1 MFANLEQSDLPVC
14 DYLGL
19 FKLFFEWVL
28 SSDQPNLVQHGHEQL
43 TKLANRR
50 PDIFR
55 DVINPNLMSD
65 VFTNTMHS
73 NKKDMIILIGE
84 TLDILK
90 HSNHQE
96 LEATEDKNAEDMSSL
111 SDKREPKMLT
121 DHDTEDLRRSIINVA
136 RSVLIKHTTSSYNN
150 MSLYFQ
156 NHNLVTNFR
165 SHLINILRDHGAHL
179 EVMEALAKVYKAH
192 TELLPVNVESRSW
205 IANTTIKLL
214 AGYK

>member
-55 DVINPNLMSD
+55 DFINPNLMID

-73 NKKDMIILIGE
+73 NKKDTILLIGE

-90 HSNHQE
+90 HSKHQE
-96 LEATEDKNAEDMSSL
+96 LETTEDKNAEDMSSL
-111 SDKREPKMLT
+111 SNQREPKMLT
-121 DHDTEDLRRSIINVA
+121 DRDTEDLRRSIINVA
-136 RSVLIKHTTSSYNN
+136 RSVSIKHTTSSYIIICRCIFKIRT
-150 MSLYFQ
+150 S
-156 NHNLVTNFR
+156 
-165 SHLINILRDHGAHL
+165 
-179 EVMEALAKVYKAH
+179 
-192 TELLPVNVESRSW
+192 
-205 IANTTIKLL
+205 
-214 AGYK
+214 

>member
-55 DVINPNLMSD
+55 DFINPNLMID

-73 NKKDMIILIGE
+73 NKRDMILLIGE

-90 HSNHQE
+90 HSKHQE
-96 LEATEDKNAEDMSSL
+96 LETTEDKHAEDVNIPSN
-111 SDKREPKMLT
+111 KREPKTLT
-121 DHDTEDLRRSIINVA
+121 DRDTEDLRRSIINVA
-136 RSVLIKHTTSSYNN
+136 RSVSIKHTTSSYN
-150 MSLYFQ
+150 MSLHFQ

-165 SHLINILRDHGAHL
+165 SHLINTLRDHGAHL

-214 AGYK
+214 AGYR

>member
-55 DVINPNLMSD
+55 DFINPNLMID

-73 NKKDMIILIGE
+73 NKKDMILLIGE

-90 HSNHQE
+90 HSKHQE
-96 LEATEDKNAEDMSSL
+96 LETTEDKHAEDMNSL
-111 SDKREPKMLT
+111 SNKREPKTLT
-121 DHDTEDLRRSIINVA
+121 DRDTEDLRRSIINVA
-136 RSVLIKHTTSSYNN
+136 RSVSIKYTTSSYIRFT
-150 MSLYFQ
+150 S
-156 NHNLVTNFR
+156 
-165 SHLINILRDHGAHL
+165 INRMADKTMIRYYG
-179 EVMEALAKVYKAH
+179 VYIIV
-192 TELLPVNVESRSW
+192 L
-205 IANTTIKLL
+205 
-214 AGYK
+214 

>member
-55 DVINPNLMSD
+55 DFINPNLMID

-73 NKKDMIILIGE
+73 NKRDMILLIGE

-90 HSNHQE
+90 HSKHQE
-96 LEATEDKNAEDMSSL
+96 LETTEDKHSEDMNSL
-111 SDKREPKMLT
+111 SNKREPKTLT
-121 DHDTEDLRRSIINVA
+121 DRDTEDLRRSIINVA
-136 RSVLIKHTTSSYNN
+136 RSDTIKHTTNS
-150 MSLYFQ
+150 
-156 NHNLVTNFR
+156 
-165 SHLINILRDHGAHL
+165 NIR
-179 EVMEALAKVYKAH
+179 
-192 TELLPVNVESRSW
+192 
-205 IANTTIKLL
+205 NTLFICLCIFKIITS
-214 AGYK
+214 

>member
-28 SSDQPNLVQHGHEQL
+28 SSDQPNLIQHGHEQL

-55 DVINPNLMSD
+55 DFINPNLMID

-73 NKKDMIILIGE
+73 NKRDMILLIGE

-90 HSNHQE
+90 HSKHQE
-96 LEATEDKNAEDMSSL
+96 LETTEDKHAEDMNSL
-111 SDKREPKMLT
+111 SNKREPKTLT
-121 DHDTEDLRRSIINVA
+121 DRDTEDLRRSIINVA
-136 RSVLIKHTTSSYNN
+136 RSVSIKYTTSYNL
-150 MSLYFQ
+150 SLYFQ

-214 AGYK
+214 AGYR